1 MKTIN
6 ITLKIESEQLQNF
19 EEWLRNQVNV
29 IDLKILPD
37 TEKMYQEDATFKKL
51 VKAEKD
57 AKRVKAIYINDHN
70 QKYLS

>member
-37 TEKMYQEDATFKKL
+37 TEKMYQEDATFKRL

-57 AKRVKAIYINDHN
+57 AKRVKAIYINDNN